1 MEEKNII
8 AIRKADIRKADQAF
22 DELMSITQKQMNE
35 AAVINPSSYRDLT
48 AHELETTSLNAIKN
62 ACKNTPFNPDNITLI
77 SGQRFPDIVAE
88 QFYGVEVKSTKSD
101 SWKST
106 GSSIVESTRAIDVD
120 NIYMLFGKLG
130 GDVPQFRCR
139 PYQEV
144 LYDITVTHSP
154 RYLIDMEL
162 TSGTTIFDKMATT
175 YDDFRKSGDSIN
187 IMRRYYQETA
197 RKNHKQEMPWWL
209 TSENL
214 ADDNMISGGINVRLW
229 SGLDVKEKN
238 FLTAL
243 ILILFPETMQSTY
256 ENAAL
261 WLCSYYQVV
270 NHCMRDLYTAG
281 GKISHVDGKKLS
293 VPVRHLY
300 ATIVELAPMIR
311 TMLTVNTLDMALLL
325 QDYNPVL
332 SKSKNKYEMWIK
344 CCEEIAKKDN
354 VPIRKWIDERPK
366 FSYSSK

>member
-8 AIRKADIRKADQAF
+8 AIRKVDVHKANQAF
-22 DELMSITQKQMNE
+22 DELMGITQKQMNE
-35 AAVINPSSYRDLT
+35 AAIINPACYQSLT
-48 AHELETTSLNAIKN
+48 AHELEITSLNAIKS
-62 ACKNTPFNPDNITLI
+62 ACKDTPFNPDNIALI

-88 QFYGVEVKSTKSD
+88 KYYGVEVKSTKSD

-106 GSSIVESTRAIDVD
+106 GSSIVESTRDINVE

-130 GDVPQFRCR
+130 GKIPQFKCR
-139 PYQEV
+139 PYHDV

-162 TSGTTIFDKMATT
+162 TTGTTIFDKMATT

-187 IMRRYYQETA
+187 IMRRYYQEIA
-197 RKNHKQEMPWWL
+197 RNNHKQEMPWWL

-214 ADDNMISGGINVRLW
+214 ADDNMINGGINVRLW
-229 SGLDVKEKN
+229 SGLGVEEKN
-238 FLTAL
+238 WLTAM
-243 ILILFPETMQSTY
+243 ILVLFPETMHSNY

-281 GKISHVDGKKLS
+281 GKISHVNGQRLQK
-293 VPVRHLY
+293 PVKHLY
-300 ATIVELAPMIR
+300 ATIVELAPMIKTLLR
-311 TMLTVNTLDMALLL
+311 VATLDMALLL

-332 SKSKNKYEMWIK
+332 SKSKDKYEMWIK
-344 CCEEIAKKDN
+344 CCEQIAQKDN
-354 VPIRKWIDERPK
+354 VPIRKWINERPI
-366 FSYSSK
+366 FSFSK